1 KRIGIFDAVVNQS
14 AGKMPDTT
22 PLKSGV
28 GLGWGGWFD
37 VYSLYIASVFQLM
50 QQSNRRLLSFNLRK
64 RQILLPKDSAF

>member
-1 KRIGIFDAVVNQS
+1 RQGWNYRQKRIGIFDAVVNQS

-37 VYSLYIASVFQLM
+37 VYQIFRACFQ
-50 QQSNRRLLSFNLRK
+50 SK
-64 RQILLPKDSAF
+64 RQIITR